1 MELIIMHGV
10 DYKLNNICWNSTTG
24 TWWWSSLNNAANGNV
39 CGNITITSNNQ
50 VFYRTCDNKLNNI
63 WWNSSTGLWNWSGLN
78 NSANNVAGDLM
89 ADNVGKVF
97 YRSTSSNIN
106 CIYWTNGSWF
116 WSGLDNSTSNN
127 VYPGNIAIDNL
138 GNVFFRGSDNIVHR
152 IYYKSQCYYTP
163 STYFQK
169 NGVLDLDYSESTY
182 NDMFTGNSEL
192 GVSIYPN
199 PTNNKINVI
208 SKEYIE
214 GFYVYNIDGKQIKG
228 SGNLSGNQ
236 VEIDVSMCSDGLYF
250 IKVLLANDQFIN
262 SKFIVKH

>member
-1 MELIIMHGV
+1 
-10 DYKLNNICWNSTTG
+10 
-24 TWWWSSLNNAANGNV
+24 
-39 CGNITITSNNQ
+39 
-50 VFYRTCDNKLNNI
+50 
-63 WWNSSTGLWNWSGLN
+63 
-78 NSANNVAGDLM
+78 
-89 ADNVGKVF
+89 
-97 YRSTSSNIN
+97 
-106 CIYWTNGSWF
+106 
-116 WSGLDNSTSNN
+116 
-127 VYPGNIAIDNL
+127 
-138 GNVFFRGSDNIVHR
+138 
-152 IYYKSQCYYTP
+152 
-163 STYFQK
+163 
-169 NGVLDLDYSESTY
+169 
-182 NDMFTGNSEL
+182 MFTGNSEL